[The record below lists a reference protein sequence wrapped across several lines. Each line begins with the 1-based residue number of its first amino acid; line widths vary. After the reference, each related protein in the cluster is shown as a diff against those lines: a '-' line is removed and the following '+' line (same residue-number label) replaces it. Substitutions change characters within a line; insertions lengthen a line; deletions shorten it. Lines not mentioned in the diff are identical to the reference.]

1 MIEGGD
7 TKRSRRCHPG
17 IIRAFTR
24 NPQSDQSR
32 ASPHQG
38 GAFADV
44 MNATLRLCVL
54 RPPLRL
60 ANLRLAQ
67 AFADVCEC
75 TTGDAAQPACC
86 VLGLALFIDPASLE
100 FRKPSAEFGQLGRR
114 EPQDRFFDIFDCHG
128 RKNSTALELEE
139 QWPSILRSILTP
151 SRLARSS
158 ISSSDILSNSRGP
171 QGHARVYRGQPR
183 HSFQR
188 AYGRRRP
195 DRFRPCLPAGP
206 RRHRVEG

>member
-128 RKNSTALELEE
+128 RRNSTPALELEE
-139 QWPSILRSILTP
+139 QWPANRDVITVFRQPVIDVGKLGPLPPAETDCVAGVRGFELR
-151 SRLARSS
+151 
-158 ISSSDILSNSRGP
+158 N
-171 QGHARVYRGQPR
+171 
-183 HSFQR
+183 
-188 AYGRRRP
+188 
-195 DRFRPCLPAGP
+195 PCASHVFEMP
-206 RRHRVEG
+206 